1 MEEVKQP
8 KKLLIVNILEILR
21 KHSDQDHRLS
31 QRDIIGLLKSEYGM
45 TADRKAIRRNILGLI
60 ECGYRIEYIETVRMV
75 PNKRTGEPEES
86 YIWSDFYLARDFSD
100 AELRLLI
107 DSLLFSRHIPYSQ
120 CKELV
125 EKLEQLSS
133 KYFRA
138 HVRHIHTMPDTQPT
152 NRQLFYTIE
161 ILDEA
166 ISAGKKV
173 SFTYLDYGTDK
184 KMHRRQRADGTIREY
199 VVSPYQMAAKEGK
212 YYLICNNDQFD
223 NAANYRVERI
233 ADIRLLDEPA
243 RPFST
248 LEGSDGQRLD
258 LAKYMAEHIYMY
270 AGGNTRVKFR
280 VVREMIGDVLDI
292 FGPGVRFCEETER
305 HVCVIADVNERAMLQ
320 FAKNYG
326 PDALILEPERLV
338 ETMRQ
343 DAENLMKS
351 YLNRTE
357 NDNEI

>member
-21 KHSDQDHRLS
+21 KHSDADHRLS
-31 QRDIIGLLKSEYGM
+31 QKEIIELLKSEYGM
-45 TADRKAIRRNILGLI
+45 EADRKAIRRNILGLI

-75 PNKRTGEPEES
+75 PNKRTGELEES
-86 YIWSDFYLARDFSD
+86 YIWSDFYLSRDFSD

-152 NRQLFYTIE
+152 NKQLFYTIE

-184 KMHRRQRADGTIREY
+184 KMHRRQRADGTMREY

-212 YYLICNNDQFD
+212 YYLICNHDQFD

-248 LEGSDGQRLD
+248 LEDADGQRLD

-270 AGGNTRVKFR
+270 AGGSTRVKFR
-280 VVREMIGDVLDI
+280 IVREMIGDVLDI
-292 FGPGVRFCEETER
+292 FGPGVRFCDETER
-305 HVCVIADVNERAMLQ
+305 CVCVIADVNERAMLQ

-326 PDALILEPERLV
+326 PDVRILEPERLV
-338 ETMRQ
+338 EAMRR
-343 DAENLMKS
+343 DAKEQMEA
-351 YLNRTE
+351 YQ
-357 NDNEI
+357 

>member
-1 MEEVKQP
+1 MELKQP
-8 KKLLIVNILEILR
+8 KKLLIVNILDILR
-21 KHSDQDHRLS
+21 KYSDVNHRLS
-31 QRDIIGLLKSEYGM
+31 QKEIADLLQSEYGV
-45 TADRKAIRRNILGLI
+45 TAERKAIRRNILGLM
-60 ECGYRIEYIETVRMV
+60 ECGYEIEYTESVRMV
-75 PNKRTGEPEES
+75 PNPKTGVPEES
-86 YIWSDFYLARDFSD
+86 YLWSDFYLVRDFTD

-107 DSLLFSRHIPYSQ
+107 DSLLFSKHIPYSQ

-125 EKLEQLSS
+125 EKLERLSS

-138 HVRHIHTMPDTQPT
+138 HVRHIHTMPDTNPANQ
-152 NRQLFYTIE
+152 QLFYTIE
-161 ILDEA
+161 VLDEA

-184 KMHRRQRADGTIREY
+184 QPYRRRRSDGNLREY

-212 YYLICNNDQFD
+212 YYLICNHDRFD
-223 NAANYRVERI
+223 NASNYRVERI
-233 ADIRLLDEPA
+233 ADIQLLDEPA
-243 RPFST
+243 RPFAT

-280 VVREMIGDVLDI
+280 IVREMIGDVLDV
-292 FGPGVRFCEETER
+292 FGQSVRFCEETFT

-326 PDALILEPERLV
+326 PDVLILEPKALV
-338 ETMRQ
+338 GAMRE
-343 DAENLMKS
+343 DATNLLAA
-351 YLNRTE
+351 YQR
-357 NDNEI
+357 

>member
-1 MEEVKQP
+1 M
-8 KKLLIVNILEILR
+8 
-21 KHSDQDHRLS
+21 
-31 QRDIIGLLKSEYGM
+31 
-45 TADRKAIRRNILGLI
+45 
-60 ECGYRIEYIETVRMV
+60 
-75 PNKRTGEPEES
+75 
-86 YIWSDFYLARDFSD
+86 
-100 AELRLLI
+100 
-107 DSLLFSRHIPYSQ
+107 
-120 CKELV
+120 V

-305 HVCVIADVNERAMLQ
+305 CVCVIADVNERAMLQ

-326 PDALILEPERLV
+326 PDVRILEPARLV
-338 ETMRQ
+338 DAMRE
-343 DAENLMKS
+343 DIECLMKA
-351 YLNRTE
+351 YQA
-357 NDNEI
+357 

>member
-1 MEEVKQP
+1 MEPKQP
-8 KKLLIVNILEILR
+8 KKLLIMNILDILR
-21 KHSDQDHRLS
+21 KHSDADHRLS
-31 QRDIIGLLKSEYGM
+31 QKDIIDLLKSEFGM
-45 TADRKAIRRNILGLI
+45 NADRKAVRRNIIGLM
-60 ECGYRIEYIETVRMV
+60 ECGYRIEYTEAVRMV
-75 PNKRTGEPEES
+75 PNTKTGESEES
-86 YIWSDFYLARDFSD
+86 YIWSDFYLSREFSD

-107 DSLLFSRHIPYSQ
+107 DSLLFSRHIHYSQ

-138 HVRHIHTMPDTQPT
+138 HVKHIHTMPDTQPT

-166 ISAGKKV
+166 ISTGKKV
-173 SFTYLDYGTDK
+173 SFTYMDYGTDK
-184 KMHRRQRADGTIREY
+184 KMHRRCRPDGTIREY

-212 YYLICNNDQFD
+212 YYLICNHDHFD
-223 NAANYRVERI
+223 NASNYRVERI
-233 ADIRLLDEPA
+233 ADIRLLDDPA

-270 AGGNTRVKFR
+270 AGGNTHVKFR
-280 VVREMIGDVLDI
+280 IVREMIGDVLDI
-292 FGPGVRFCEETER
+292 FGPNVRFCEETDAY
-305 HVCVIADVNERAMLQ
+305 VCVIADVNERAMLQ

-326 PDALILEPERLV
+326 PDVLILEPERLV
-338 ETMRQ
+338 KTMRE
-343 DAENLMKS
+343 DTERLMKS
-351 YLNRTE
+351 YQSR
-357 NDNEI
+357 

>member
-1 MEEVKQP
+1 MEEAKQP

-21 KHSDQDHRLS
+21 KYSDADHRLS
-31 QRDIIGLLKSEYGM
+31 QREIMELLKTEYGV
-45 TADRKAIRRNILGLI
+45 TIDRKAIRRNIIGLM
-60 ECGYRIEYIETVRMV
+60 ECGYRIEYNESVRMV
-75 PNKRTGEPEES
+75 PNAKTGISEES
-86 YIWSDFYLARDFSD
+86 YLWSDFYLARDFSD

-152 NRQLFYTIE
+152 NKQLFYTIE

-184 KMHRRQRADGTIREY
+184 KIHRRQRADGTVREY

-223 NAANYRVERI
+223 NASNYRVERI
-233 ADIRLLDEPA
+233 ADISLLDEPA

-326 PDALILEPERLV
+326 PDVRIMEPERLV
-338 ETMRQ
+338 EAMRR
-343 DAENLMKS
+343 DAKEQMEA
-351 YLNRTE
+351 YQP
-357 NDNEI
+357 

>member
-21 KHSDQDHRLS
+21 KYSDADHRLS
-31 QRDIIGLLKSEYGM
+31 QREIMELLKSEYGM
-45 TADRKAIRRNILGLI
+45 TADRKAIRRNIIGLL
-60 ECGYRIEYIETVRMV
+60 ECGYRIEYNEAVRMV
-75 PNKRTGEPEES
+75 PNAKTGIMEES
-86 YIWSDFYLARDFSD
+86 YIWSDFYLSRDFSD

-107 DSLLFSRHIPYSQ
+107 DSMLFSKHIPYSQ

-152 NRQLFYTIE
+152 NKQLFYTIE

-184 KMHRRQRADGTIREY
+184 KMHRRQRADGTVREY
-199 VVSPYQMAAKEGK
+199 IVSPYQMAAKEGK
-212 YYLICNNDQFD
+212 YYLICNHDQFN

-233 ADIRLLDEPA
+233 ADIQLLDEPA
-243 RPFST
+243 RPFAT

-280 VVREMIGDVLDI
+280 IVREMIGDVLDI
-292 FGPGVRFCEETER
+292 FGSSVHFCEETES
-305 HVCVIADVNERAMLQ
+305 HVCVITDVNERAMLQ

-326 PDALILEPERLV
+326 PDVRILEPERLV
-338 ETMRQ
+338 DAIRK
-343 DAENLMKS
+343 DAE
-351 YLNRTE
+351 YLLKAYE
-357 NDNEI
+357 A

>member
-1 MEEVKQP
+1 MEAKQP

-21 KHSDQDHRLS
+21 KYSDADHRLS
-31 QRDIIGLLKSEYGM
+31 QKEIIDLLKSEYGM
-45 TADRKAIRRNILGLI
+45 TADRKAIRRNIIGLI

-75 PNKRTGEPEES
+75 PNVKTGELEES
-86 YIWSDFYLARDFSD
+86 YIWSDFYLSRDFSD

-107 DSLLFSRHIPYSQ
+107 DSLLFSKHIPYSQ

-138 HVRHIHTMPDTQPT
+138 HVKHIHTMPNSQPT
-152 NRQLFYTIE
+152 NKQLFYTIE

-173 SFTYLDYGTDK
+173 SFTYMDYGTDK
-184 KMHRRQRADGTIREY
+184 KMYRRCRPDGTIREY

-212 YYLICNNDQFD
+212 YYLICNHDQFN
-223 NAANYRVERI
+223 NASNYRVERI
-233 ADIRLLDEPA
+233 ADIQLLNEPA
-243 RPFST
+243 RPFAS
-248 LEGSDGQRLD
+248 LDGSDGQRLD
-258 LAKYMAEHIYMY
+258 LAKYMAEHIYMF

-280 VVREMIGDVLDI
+280 IVREMIGDVLDI
-292 FGPGVRFCEETER
+292 FGSDVRFCEETER
-305 HVCVIADVNERAMLQ
+305 YVSVIAWVNERAMLQ

-326 PDALILEPERLV
+326 PDVMLLEPAYMV
-338 ETMRQ
+338 KTMLE
-343 DAENLMKS
+343 DAKLLMES
-351 YLNRTE
+351 YQQQAE
-357 NDNEI
+357 GV